1 MKISY
6 IYKHIPATLS
16 GFVFLLSGLSK
27 LGNVLI
33 FQQLIVDYG
42 LNHLNILAPFII
54 LFEIFIGALL
64 IFRIHVRAVSSI
76 ATIVVIIFTCT
87 YTYAWHWH
95 GITDCGCFGNYL
107 PIHPTPLAT
116 YIRNAILI
124 MLLVLAIIFDDSQQP
139 ERWKI
144 VTMGTILYAATFV
157 AGMTYKPFAFSNRIH
172 PLENKAI
179 ADTPLTGFA
188 TTNNGESELLMFFS
202 YGCPHCINSME
213 NFKAWKE
220 DNAVNNTI
228 AYVLVDSTAT
238 HATDSLKLIF
248 HERFPSINV
257 IETNAALCPF
267 IQAFPTSFL
276 ISNDTITH
284 VIIGELPSHYL
295 FQFE

>member
-1 MKISY
+1 MRFLKG
-6 IYKHIPATLS
+6 IPAIVAGLL
-16 GFVFLLSGLSK
+16 FVTSGLGK
-27 LGNVLI
+27 VGNI
-33 FQQLIVDYG
+33 FAFQQIIVSYG
-42 LNHLNILAPFII
+42 LESFSWLAPFIV
-54 LFEIFIGALL
+54 LSEIYIGCALL
-64 IFRIHVRAVSSI
+64 LHLYPKPISSVAIILVALFTI
-76 ATIVVIIFTCT
+76 AFS
-87 YTYAWHWH
+87 YAWHWH

-107 PIHPTPLAT
+107 PIPPTPLAT
-116 YIRNAILI
+116 FVRNAILI
-124 MLLVLAIIFDDSQQP
+124 VLLVLAIIFDDSKQP
-139 ERWKI
+139 EKWKI
-144 VTMGTILYAATFV
+144 VTMGTIMYAATFV
-157 AGMTYKPFAFSNRIH
+157 AGMTYKPFAFLHRTH
-172 PLENKAI
+172 PFENKAI
-179 ADTPLTGFA
+179 TDTPLTGFA